1 MMARLMSVSLTEPQV
16 IAREKTVTR
25 RMGWRMARVGDQLTL
40 CRKVMGRKADE
51 PLVRIA
57 QVEITAISRE
67 PLAAISQADLVAE
80 GFPNMTASEFVAFFC
95 STHRGCRPDSLVTR
109 IQWRYLTA
117 TDNNTTEEVA

>member
-1 MMARLMSVSLTEPQV
+1 
-16 IAREKTVTR
+16 
-25 RMGWRMARVGDQLTL
+25 
-40 CRKVMGRKADE
+40 MGRKAGE

-80 GFPNMTASEFVAFFC
+80 GFPDMTPEEFVTFFC
-95 STHRGCRPDSLVTR
+95 ATHRGCRPDSLVTR

-117 TDNNTTEEVA
+117 TDTTEEVA

>member
-1 MMARLMSVSLTEPQV
+1 MARLMSVSLTEPQV

>member
-1 MMARLMSVSLTEPQV
+1 MSVSLTEPQV
-16 IAREKTVTR
+16 IARQKTVTR

-40 CRKVMGRKADE
+40 CRKVMGRKAGE

-80 GFPNMTASEFVAFFC
+80 GFPEMTPAEFVAFFC

-117 TDNNTTEEVA
+117 ADTTEEVA